1 MSIIVQNITKQYDKQ
16 LALNNVSLTI
26 GKGEIVGL
34 LGPNGAGK
42 STLMKIITCFIPP
55 TKGTV
60 NVEGYDIWEQSME
73 VRKRVGY
80 LPEHNPLYLDMYV
93 KEYLGFVAGI
103 HHITGQ
109 EASKR
114 IDEMIE
120 MTGLGVEMHKKI
132 GALSKGY
139 RQRVGLAQA
148 MIHNPSVLIL
158 DEPTSGLDPNQ
169 LIDIRRLIKDLG
181 NEKTV
186 LLSTHIMQEV
196 EALCDKVII
205 INKGVVV
212 ANDNIENL
220 TKDSDNVLVVE
231 FDGNVTIE
239 MLRNIVGLKQACFK
253 PTMFLNISIVTLPSN
268 STTKTLSESLVKF
281 SILSFATTTPL
292 LIIITLSQSASTSC
306 MMCVD
311 NKTVFSLPKSLINRL
326 MSINWL
332 GSSPDVGSSKIKTE
346 GL

>member
-1 MSIIVQNITKQYDKQ
+1 MSIIVQNVTKQYDNQ
-16 LALNNVSLTI
+16 LALNDVSLTI

-60 NVEGYDIWEQSME
+60 SVEGYDIWEQSME

-93 KEYLGFVAGI
+93 KENLGFVAGI

-114 IDEMIE
+114 INEMIE

-220 TKDSDNVLVVE
+220 TKESDNVLVVE
-231 FDGNVTIE
+231 FDGNVTME
-239 MLRNIVGLKQACFK
+239 MLRNIVGLKQAKAIKENHWILESKADLDIRQDLMRWAINNNVTIKSMQREETSIEECFQR
-253 PTMFLNISIVTLPSN
+253 L
-268 STTKTLSESLVKF
+268 TK
-281 SILSFATTTPL
+281 
-292 LIIITLSQSASTSC
+292 
-306 MMCVD
+306 
-311 NKTVFSLPKSLINRL
+311 
-326 MSINWL
+326 
-332 GSSPDVGSSKIKTE
+332 
-346 GL
+346 

>member
-1 MSIIVQNITKQYDKQ
+1 MSITVQNVTKQYDNQ
-16 LALNNVSLTI
+16 LALNDVSLEI

-42 STLMKIITCFIPP
+42 STLMKIITCYIPP

-60 NVEGYDIWEQSME
+60 SVEGYDIWEQSME
-73 VRKRVGY
+73 VRRCVGY

-93 KEYLGFVAGI
+93 KEYLEFVAGI
-103 HHITGQ
+103 HHIKG
-109 EASKR
+109 EAARKR
-114 IDEMIE
+114 IDEMID
-120 MTGLGVEMHKKI
+120 MTGLGIEKHKKI

-169 LIDIRRLIKDLG
+169 LIDIRGLIRDLG

-196 EALCDKVII
+196 EALCDRVVI

-220 TKDSDNVLVVE
+220 TKESDNVLIVE
-231 FDGNVTIE
+231 FDSKVTIE
-239 MLRNIVGLKQACFK
+239 MLRNIIGLKQAKSIDDSHWILESKADLDIRQDLMRWAINNNVIIKSMQKEETSIEECFQR
-253 PTMFLNISIVTLPSN
+253 L
-268 STTKTLSESLVKF
+268 TK
-281 SILSFATTTPL
+281 
-292 LIIITLSQSASTSC
+292 
-306 MMCVD
+306 
-311 NKTVFSLPKSLINRL
+311 
-326 MSINWL
+326 
-332 GSSPDVGSSKIKTE
+332 
-346 GL
+346 

>member
-1 MSIIVQNITKQYDKQ
+1 MSIIVQNVTKQYDTQ
-16 LALNNVSLTI
+16 LALNNVSLEI

-55 TKGTV
+55 TEGCVT
-60 NVEGYDIWEQSME
+60 VEGFDIWEQSME

-103 HHITGQ
+103 HHIRGQ
-109 EASKR
+109 EANKR

-120 MTGLGVEMHKKI
+120 MTGLGIEMHKKI

-169 LIDIRRLIKDLG
+169 LIDIRGLIRDLG

-220 TKDSDNVLVVE
+220 TQSQSDNVLIVE
-231 FDGNVTIE
+231 FDGEVSIE
-239 MLRNIVGLKQACFK
+239 MLRNIVGLKQAKSISNNHWILESKSDLDIRQDLMRWSLNNNVIIKSMQREETSIEECFQR
-253 PTMFLNISIVTLPSN
+253 L
-268 STTKTLSESLVKF
+268 TKV
-281 SILSFATTTPL
+281 
-292 LIIITLSQSASTSC
+292 
-306 MMCVD
+306 
-311 NKTVFSLPKSLINRL
+311 
-326 MSINWL
+326 
-332 GSSPDVGSSKIKTE
+332 
-346 GL
+346 

>member
-1 MSIIVQNITKQYDKQ
+1 MSIIVQNVTKQYDTQ
-16 LALNNVSLTI
+16 LALNDVSLTI

-60 NVEGYDIWEQSME
+60 SVEGYDIWEQSME

-93 KEYLGFVAGI
+93 KEYLGFVGGI
-103 HHITGQ
+103 HHLKGQ
-109 EASKR
+109 ELNKR

-169 LIDIRRLIKDLG
+169 LIDIRNLIRDLG
-181 NEKTV
+181 EEKTV

-196 EALCDKVII
+196 EALCDRVII

-220 TKDSDNVLVVE
+220 TKESDNVLVVE
-231 FDGNVTIE
+231 FDSEVTME
-239 MLRNIVGLKQACFK
+239 MLRSIVGLKQAKSIKGNQWILESKADLDIRQDLMRWAINNNMIIKSMQREETSIEECF
-253 PTMFLNISIVTLPSN
+253 
-268 STTKTLSESLVKF
+268 
-281 SILSFATTTPL
+281 
-292 LIIITLSQSASTSC
+292 Q
-306 MMCVD
+306 
-311 NKTVFSLPKSLINRL
+311 RL
-326 MSINWL
+326 
-332 GSSPDVGSSKIKTE
+332 TR
-346 GL
+346 

>member
-1 MSIIVQNITKQYDKQ
+1 MSIIVQNVTKQYDTQ
-16 LALNNVSLTI
+16 LALNNVSLEI
-26 GKGEIVGL
+26 GMGEIVGL

-55 TKGTV
+55 TEGTV
-60 NVEGYDIWEQSME
+60 TVEGFDIWEQSME

-93 KEYLGFVAGI
+93 KEYLEFNAGI

-109 EASKR
+109 EATKR

-120 MTGLGVEMHKKI
+120 MTGLGVEKHKKI

-169 LIDIRRLIKDLG
+169 LIDIRNLIKNLG
-181 NEKTV
+181 KEKTV

-196 EALCDKVII
+196 EALCDRVII

-220 TKDSDNVLVVE
+220 TKESDNVLIVE
-231 FDGNVTIE
+231 FDDTVTME
-239 MLRNIVGLKQACFK
+239 MLRNIVGLKQAK
-253 PTMFLNISIVTLPSN
+253 SIKDN
-268 STTKTLSESLVKF
+268 HW
-281 SILSFATTTPL
+281 ILEPKGDLDIRQDLMRWAINNNV
-292 LIIITLSQSASTSC
+292 II
-306 MMCVD
+306 
-311 NKTVFSLPKSLINRL
+311 KSMQREE
-326 MSINWL
+326 MSIEESFQRL
-332 GSSPDVGSSKIKTE
+332 TK
-346 GL
+346 

>member
-1 MSIIVQNITKQYDKQ
+1 MSIIVQNITKQYDNQ
-16 LALNNVSLTI
+16 LALNDVSLTI
-26 GKGEIVGL
+26 NKGEIVGL

-55 TKGTV
+55 TKGTIS
-60 NVEGYDIWEQSME
+60 VEGYDIWEQSME

-93 KEYLGFVAGI
+93 KEYLEFVGGI
-103 HHITGQ
+103 HHLKGQ
-109 EASKR
+109 ELNKR

-169 LIDIRRLIKDLG
+169 LIDIRGLIRDLG

-196 EALCDKVII
+196 EALCDRVVI

-220 TKDSDNVLVVE
+220 TKESDNVLVVE
-231 FDGNVTIE
+231 FDSKVTIE
-239 MLRNIVGLKQACFK
+239 MLRNIVGLKQAKSIKDNHWILEPKAELDIRQDLMRWAINNNVIIKSMQREETSIEECFQR
-253 PTMFLNISIVTLPSN
+253 L
-268 STTKTLSESLVKF
+268 TKV
-281 SILSFATTTPL
+281 
-292 LIIITLSQSASTSC
+292 
-306 MMCVD
+306 
-311 NKTVFSLPKSLINRL
+311 
-326 MSINWL
+326 
-332 GSSPDVGSSKIKTE
+332 
-346 GL
+346 

>member
-1 MSIIVQNITKQYDKQ
+1 MSIIVQNVTKQYDNQ
-16 LALNNVSLTI
+16 LALNDVSLTI

-60 NVEGYDIWEQSME
+60 SVEGYDIWEQSME

-114 IDEMIE
+114 INEMIE

-220 TKDSDNVLVVE
+220 TKESDNVLVVE
-231 FDGNVTIE
+231 FDGNVTME
-239 MLRNIVGLKQACFK
+239 MLRNLVGLKQAKAIKENHWILESKADLDIRQDLMRWAINNNVIIKSMQREETSIEECF
-253 PTMFLNISIVTLPSN
+253 
-268 STTKTLSESLVKF
+268 
-281 SILSFATTTPL
+281 
-292 LIIITLSQSASTSC
+292 Q
-306 MMCVD
+306 
-311 NKTVFSLPKSLINRL
+311 RL
-326 MSINWL
+326 TR
-332 GSSPDVGSSKIKTE
+332 V
-346 GL
+346 

>member
-1 MSIIVQNITKQYDKQ
+1 MSIIVQNVTKQYDNQ
-16 LALNNVSLTI
+16 LALNDVSLTI

-60 NVEGYDIWEQSME
+60 SVEGFDIWEQSME

-93 KEYLGFVAGI
+93 KEYLEFVAGI

-109 EASKR
+109 KASKR
-114 IDEMIE
+114 INEMIE

-220 TKDSDNVLVVE
+220 TKESDNVLVVE
-231 FDGNVTIE
+231 FDGRVTAE
-239 MLRNIVGLKQACFK
+239 MLNDIVGLKQAKSIKDNHWILEPKADLDIRQDLMRWAINNNVIIKSMQREETSIEECFQK
-253 PTMFLNISIVTLPSN
+253 L
-268 STTKTLSESLVKF
+268 TK
-281 SILSFATTTPL
+281 
-292 LIIITLSQSASTSC
+292 
-306 MMCVD
+306 
-311 NKTVFSLPKSLINRL
+311 
-326 MSINWL
+326 
-332 GSSPDVGSSKIKTE
+332 
-346 GL
+346 

>member
-1 MSIIVQNITKQYDKQ
+1 MSIIVQNVTKQYDNQ
-16 LALNNVSLTI
+16 LALNDVSLTI

-60 NVEGYDIWEQSME
+60 SVEGYDIWEQSME

-220 TKDSDNVLVVE
+220 TKESDNVLVVE
-231 FDGNVTIE
+231 FDGNVTME
-239 MLRNIVGLKQACFK
+239 MLRNIVGLKQAKAIKENHWILESKADLDIRQDLMRWAINNNVIIKSMQREETSIEECF
-253 PTMFLNISIVTLPSN
+253 
-268 STTKTLSESLVKF
+268 
-281 SILSFATTTPL
+281 
-292 LIIITLSQSASTSC
+292 Q
-306 MMCVD
+306 
-311 NKTVFSLPKSLINRL
+311 RL
-326 MSINWL
+326 TN
-332 GSSPDVGSSKIKTE
+332 
-346 GL
+346 

>member
-1 MSIIVQNITKQYDKQ
+1 MSIIVQNVTKQYDTQ
-16 LALNNVSLTI
+16 LALNDVSLTI

-60 NVEGYDIWEQSME
+60 SVEGYDIWEQSME

-93 KEYLGFVAGI
+93 KEYLGFVGGI
-103 HHITGQ
+103 HHLKG
-109 EASKR
+109 EELNKR
-114 IDEMIE
+114 INEMIE

-169 LIDIRRLIKDLG
+169 LIDIRNLIKDLG
-181 NEKTV
+181 EEKTV

-196 EALCDKVII
+196 EALCDRIII

-212 ANDNIENL
+212 ANDNIKNL
-220 TKDSDNVLVVE
+220 TKESDNVLVVE
-231 FDGNVTIE
+231 FEGNITME
-239 MLRNIVGLKQACFK
+239 MLRNIVGLKQAK
-253 PTMFLNISIVTLPSN
+253 AIKDNQWILESKADLDIRQDLMRWALNN
-268 STTKTLSESLVKF
+268 N
-281 SILSFATTTPL
+281 
-292 LIIITLSQSASTSC
+292 IIIKSMQREETSIEEC
-306 MMCVD
+306 
-311 NKTVFSLPKSLINRL
+311 FQRL
-326 MSINWL
+326 TRI
-332 GSSPDVGSSKIKTE
+332 
-346 GL
+346 

>member
-1 MSIIVQNITKQYDKQ
+1 MSIIVQNVTKQYDTQ
-16 LALNNVSLTI
+16 LALNNVSLEI
-26 GKGEIVGL
+26 GKSEIVGL

-55 TKGTV
+55 TEGTV
-60 NVEGYDIWEQSME
+60 SVEGYDIWEHSME

-103 HHITGQ
+103 HNLKGH
-109 EASKR
+109 EATKR
-114 IDEMIE
+114 INEMID
-120 MTGLGVEMHKKI
+120 MTGLGIEKHKKI

-169 LIDIRRLIKDLG
+169 LIDIRGLIKDLG

-196 EALCDKVII
+196 EALCDRVII

-220 TKDSDNVLVVE
+220 TKESDNVLVVE
-231 FDGNVTIE
+231 FEGKVTLE
-239 MLRNIVGLKQACFK
+239 MLKNITGLKQAKSVEDNHWILEPKADLDIRQDLMRWAINNNVIIKSMQQEETSIEECFQR
-253 PTMFLNISIVTLPSN
+253 L
-268 STTKTLSESLVKF
+268 TK
-281 SILSFATTTPL
+281 
-292 LIIITLSQSASTSC
+292 
-306 MMCVD
+306 
-311 NKTVFSLPKSLINRL
+311 
-326 MSINWL
+326 
-332 GSSPDVGSSKIKTE
+332 
-346 GL
+346 

>member
-1 MSIIVQNITKQYDKQ
+1 MSIIIQNVTKQYDNQ
-16 LALNNVSLTI
+16 LALNDVSLTI

-60 NVEGYDIWEQSME
+60 SVEGFDIWEQSME

-93 KEYLGFVAGI
+93 KEYLEFVASI
-103 HHITGQ
+103 HHITGM
-109 EASKR
+109 EANKR
-114 IDEMIE
+114 INEMID
-120 MTGLGVEMHKKI
+120 MTGLGVEKHKKI

-220 TKDSDNVLVVE
+220 TKESDNVLVVE
-231 FDGNVTIE
+231 FDGKVTSD
-239 MLRNIVGLKQACFK
+239 MLKDIVGLKQAKAIKENHWILESKADLDIRQDLMRWAINNNVIIKSMQREETSIEECFQR
-253 PTMFLNISIVTLPSN
+253 L
-268 STTKTLSESLVKF
+268 TK
-281 SILSFATTTPL
+281 
-292 LIIITLSQSASTSC
+292 
-306 MMCVD
+306 
-311 NKTVFSLPKSLINRL
+311 
-326 MSINWL
+326 
-332 GSSPDVGSSKIKTE
+332 
-346 GL
+346 

>member
-1 MSIIVQNITKQYDKQ
+1 MSIIVQNVTKQYDNQ
-16 LALNNVSLTI
+16 LALNDVSLTI

-60 NVEGYDIWEQSME
+60 SVEGFDIWEQSME

-114 IDEMIE
+114 IDDMIE

-212 ANDNIENL
+212 ANDNIKNL
-220 TKDSDNVLVVE
+220 TKESDNVLVVE

-239 MLRNIVGLKQACFK
+239 MLRNIVGLKQAK
-253 PTMFLNISIVTLPSN
+253 AVNGN
-268 STTKTLSESLVKF
+268 HW
-281 SILSFATTTPL
+281 ILE
-292 LIIITLSQSASTSC
+292 
-306 MMCVD
+306 
-311 NKTVFSLPKSLINRL
+311 PKSDLDIRQDLMRWAINNNVIIKSMQREETSIEECFQRL
-326 MSINWL
+326 T
-332 GSSPDVGSSKIKTE
+332 K
-346 GL
+346 

>member
-1 MSIIVQNITKQYDKQ
+1 MLFLQNKKISMSIIVQNVTKQYDTQ
-16 LALNNVSLTI
+16 LALNNVSLEI

-55 TKGTV
+55 TKGNVT
-60 NVEGYDIWEQSME
+60 VEGFDILEQSME

-93 KEYLGFVAGI
+93 KEYLEFIAGI
-103 HHITGQ
+103 HHITGE

-114 IDEMIE
+114 INEMID
-120 MTGLGVEMHKKI
+120 MTGLGVEKHKRI

-169 LIDIRRLIKDLG
+169 LIDIRGLIRDLG
-181 NEKTV
+181 REKTV

-205 INKGVVV
+205 INKGIVV
-212 ANDNIENL
+212 ADDNIENL
-220 TKDSDNVLVVE
+220 TKESDNVLVVE
-231 FDGNVTIE
+231 FDGKVTME
-239 MLRNIVGLKQACFK
+239 MLKNIVGLKQAK
-253 PTMFLNISIVTLPSN
+253 SIKDN
-268 STTKTLSESLVKF
+268 HW
-281 SILSFATTTPL
+281 ILEPKADL
-292 LIIITLSQSASTSC
+292 DIRQDLMRWAINNNVII
-306 MMCVD
+306 
-311 NKTVFSLPKSLINRL
+311 KSMQREE
-326 MSINWL
+326 MSIEESFQRL
-332 GSSPDVGSSKIKTE
+332 TKV
-346 GL
+346 

>member
-1 MSIIVQNITKQYDKQ
+1 MSIIVQNVTKQYDNQ
-16 LALNNVSLTI
+16 LALNDVSLTI

-42 STLMKIITCFIPP
+42 STLMKIITCYIPP

-60 NVEGYDIWEQSME
+60 SVEGYDIWEQSME

-220 TKDSDNVLVVE
+220 TKESDNVLVVE
-231 FDGNVTIE
+231 FDGNVTME
-239 MLRNIVGLKQACFK
+239 MLKNIVGLKQAKAIKENHWILESKADLDIRQDLMRWAINNNVIIKSMQREETSIEECFQR
-253 PTMFLNISIVTLPSN
+253 L
-268 STTKTLSESLVKF
+268 TK
-281 SILSFATTTPL
+281 
-292 LIIITLSQSASTSC
+292 
-306 MMCVD
+306 
-311 NKTVFSLPKSLINRL
+311 
-326 MSINWL
+326 
-332 GSSPDVGSSKIKTE
+332 
-346 GL
+346 

>member
-1 MSIIVQNITKQYDKQ
+1 MSIIVQNVTKQYDNQ
-16 LALNNVSLTI
+16 LALNDVSLTI

-60 NVEGYDIWEQSME
+60 SVEGFDILEQSME
-73 VRKRVGY
+73 VRRRVGY

-169 LIDIRRLIKDLG
+169 LIDIRGLIRDLG

-220 TKDSDNVLVVE
+220 TKESDNVLVVE
-231 FDGNVTIE
+231 FDDKVTIE
-239 MLRNIVGLKQACFK
+239 MLRNIIGLKQAKSIDETHWILESKADLDIRQDLMRWAINNNVIIKSMQREETSIEECFQR
-253 PTMFLNISIVTLPSN
+253 L
-268 STTKTLSESLVKF
+268 TK
-281 SILSFATTTPL
+281 
-292 LIIITLSQSASTSC
+292 
-306 MMCVD
+306 
-311 NKTVFSLPKSLINRL
+311 
-326 MSINWL
+326 
-332 GSSPDVGSSKIKTE
+332 
-346 GL
+346 

>member
-1 MSIIVQNITKQYDKQ
+1 MSIIVQNVTKQYDNQ
-16 LALNNVSLTI
+16 LALNDVSLTI

-60 NVEGYDIWEQSME
+60 SVEGYDIWEQSME

-220 TKDSDNVLVVE
+220 TKESDNVLVVE
-231 FDGNVTIE
+231 FDGNVTME
-239 MLRNIVGLKQACFK
+239 MLRNIVGLKQAKAIKENHWILESKADLDIRQDLMRWAINNNVIIKSMQCEETSIEECFQR
-253 PTMFLNISIVTLPSN
+253 L
-268 STTKTLSESLVKF
+268 TK
-281 SILSFATTTPL
+281 
-292 LIIITLSQSASTSC
+292 
-306 MMCVD
+306 
-311 NKTVFSLPKSLINRL
+311 
-326 MSINWL
+326 
-332 GSSPDVGSSKIKTE
+332 
-346 GL
+346 

>member
-1 MSIIVQNITKQYDKQ
+1 MSIIVQNVTKQYDTQ
-16 LALNNVSLTI
+16 LALNNVSLEI

-55 TKGTV
+55 TKGNVT
-60 NVEGYDIWEQSME
+60 VEGFDILEQSME

-93 KEYLGFVAGI
+93 KEYLEFIAGI
-103 HHITGQ
+103 HHITGE

-114 IDEMIE
+114 INEMID
-120 MTGLGVEMHKKI
+120 MTGLGVEKHKRI

-169 LIDIRRLIKDLG
+169 LIEIRGLIRDLG
-181 NEKTV
+181 REKTV

-205 INKGVVV
+205 INKGIVV
-212 ANDNIENL
+212 ADDNIENL
-220 TKDSDNVLVVE
+220 TKESDNVLVVE
-231 FDGNVTIE
+231 FDGKVTME
-239 MLRNIVGLKQACFK
+239 MLKNIVGLKQAK
-253 PTMFLNISIVTLPSN
+253 SIKDN
-268 STTKTLSESLVKF
+268 HW
-281 SILSFATTTPL
+281 ILEPKADL
-292 LIIITLSQSASTSC
+292 DIRQDLMRWAINNNVII
-306 MMCVD
+306 
-311 NKTVFSLPKSLINRL
+311 KSMQREE
-326 MSINWL
+326 MSIEESFQRL
-332 GSSPDVGSSKIKTE
+332 TKV
-346 GL
+346 

>member
-1 MSIIVQNITKQYDKQ
+1 MSIIVQNVTKQYDNQ
-16 LALNNVSLTI
+16 LALNDVSLTI
-26 GKGEIVGL
+26 GKGEIVGF

-60 NVEGYDIWEQSME
+60 SVEGYDIWEQSME

-220 TKDSDNVLVVE
+220 TKESDNVLVVE
-231 FDGNVTIE
+231 FDGNVTME
-239 MLRNIVGLKQACFK
+239 MLRNIVGLKQAKAIKENHWILESKADLDIRQDLMRWAINNNVIIKSMQREETSIEECFQR
-253 PTMFLNISIVTLPSN
+253 L
-268 STTKTLSESLVKF
+268 TK
-281 SILSFATTTPL
+281 
-292 LIIITLSQSASTSC
+292 
-306 MMCVD
+306 
-311 NKTVFSLPKSLINRL
+311 
-326 MSINWL
+326 
-332 GSSPDVGSSKIKTE
+332 
-346 GL
+346 

>member
-1 MSIIVQNITKQYDKQ
+1 MSIIVQNVTKQYDTQ
-16 LALNNVSLTI
+16 LALNDVSLTI

-60 NVEGYDIWEQSME
+60 SVEGYDIWEQSME
-73 VRKRVGY
+73 VRRRVGY

-93 KEYLGFVAGI
+93 KEYLGFVGGI
-103 HHITGQ
+103 HHLKGQ
-109 EASKR
+109 ELNKR

-169 LIDIRRLIKDLG
+169 LIDIRNLIRDLG
-181 NEKTV
+181 EEKTV

-196 EALCDKVII
+196 EALCDRVII

-220 TKDSDNVLVVE
+220 TKESDNVLVVE
-231 FDGNVTIE
+231 FDGEVTME
-239 MLRNIVGLKQACFK
+239 MLRSLVGLKQAK
-253 PTMFLNISIVTLPSN
+253 SIKGNQWILESKADLDIRQDLMRWALNN
-268 STTKTLSESLVKF
+268 N
-281 SILSFATTTPL
+281 
-292 LIIITLSQSASTSC
+292 IIIKSMQREETSIEEC
-306 MMCVD
+306 
-311 NKTVFSLPKSLINRL
+311 FQRL
-326 MSINWL
+326 T
-332 GSSPDVGSSKIKTE
+332 K
-346 GL
+346 

>member
-1 MSIIVQNITKQYDKQ
+1 MSIIVQNVTKQYDNQ
-16 LALNNVSLTI
+16 LALNDVSLTI

-60 NVEGYDIWEQSME
+60 SVEGFDILEQSME

-109 EASKR
+109 EAGKR

-169 LIDIRRLIKDLG
+169 LIDIRGLIKDLG
-181 NEKTV
+181 KEKTV

-205 INKGVVV
+205 INRGVVV

-220 TKDSDNVLVVE
+220 TKESDNVLVVE
-231 FDGNVTIE
+231 FDNKVTME
-239 MLRNIVGLKQACFK
+239 MLRNIVGLKQAKSIDDDHWILESKADLDIRQDLMRWAINNNVTIRSMQREETSIEECFQR
-253 PTMFLNISIVTLPSN
+253 L
-268 STTKTLSESLVKF
+268 TK
-281 SILSFATTTPL
+281 
-292 LIIITLSQSASTSC
+292 
-306 MMCVD
+306 
-311 NKTVFSLPKSLINRL
+311 
-326 MSINWL
+326 
-332 GSSPDVGSSKIKTE
+332 
-346 GL
+346 

>member
-1 MSIIVQNITKQYDKQ
+1 MSIIVQNVTKQYDTQ
-16 LALNNVSLTI
+16 LALNNVSLEI

-60 NVEGYDIWEQSME
+60 TVEGFDIWEQSME
-73 VRKRVGY
+73 VRKHVGY

-93 KEYLGFVAGI
+93 KEYLEFVAGI
-103 HHITGQ
+103 HHIKGH
-109 EASKR
+109 EATKR
-114 IDEMIE
+114 INEMID
-120 MTGLGVEMHKKI
+120 MTGLGIEKHKKI

-169 LIDIRRLIKDLG
+169 LIDIRGLIKDLG

-196 EALCDKVII
+196 EALCDRVII

-220 TKDSDNVLVVE
+220 TKESDNVLVVE
-231 FDGNVTIE
+231 FEGKVTLE
-239 MLRNIVGLKQACFK
+239 MLKNITGLKQAKSVEDNHWILEPKADLDIRQDLMRWAINNNVIIKSMQQEETSIEECFQR
-253 PTMFLNISIVTLPSN
+253 L
-268 STTKTLSESLVKF
+268 TK
-281 SILSFATTTPL
+281 
-292 LIIITLSQSASTSC
+292 
-306 MMCVD
+306 
-311 NKTVFSLPKSLINRL
+311 
-326 MSINWL
+326 
-332 GSSPDVGSSKIKTE
+332 
-346 GL
+346 

>member
-1 MSIIVQNITKQYDKQ
+1 MSIIVQNVTKQYDTQ
-16 LALNNVSLTI
+16 LALNDVSLTI

-60 NVEGYDIWEQSME
+60 SVEGYDIWEQSME

-114 IDEMIE
+114 INEMIE

-169 LIDIRRLIKDLG
+169 LVDIRNLIRDLG
-181 NEKTV
+181 EEKTV

-196 EALCDKVII
+196 EALCDRIII

-220 TKDSDNVLVVE
+220 TKESDNVLVVE
-231 FDGNVTIE
+231 FEGKVTME
-239 MLRNIVGLKQACFK
+239 MLRSIVGLKQAKAIKDNQWILESKADLDIRQDLMRWAINNNVIIKSMQREETSIEECF
-253 PTMFLNISIVTLPSN
+253 
-268 STTKTLSESLVKF
+268 
-281 SILSFATTTPL
+281 
-292 LIIITLSQSASTSC
+292 Q
-306 MMCVD
+306 
-311 NKTVFSLPKSLINRL
+311 RL
-326 MSINWL
+326 
-332 GSSPDVGSSKIKTE
+332 TR
-346 GL
+346 